1 MDKKHVLI
9 FIPAI
14 ESGGVEKNAIIVAN
28 GLAEGGYPVTILYC
42 RAMEQQLKKFDE
54 RVRLQAFPR
63 KQIPHINPRLTD
75 AYFMQKHLKEYLSTV
90 DAKAAVLIA
99 FQSASVA
106 IGVCKRMGIRVICR
120 LSNHP
125 SAICYEKSMLR
136 NLSEKLKLFTYK
148 KADVIVA
155 NSKKLAEDFGAK
167 VGRSVETIYN
177 PVDIGS
183 IQEKRKEPVEQ
194 KLLQEADR
202 YKGRLLVAV
211 GRLTAQKDYDTLL
224 QGFSRSKHRDTML
237 WIIGEGARR
246 PQIEQLAKTLGI
258 EERVRL
264 LGYQSNV
271 YKYLQYATIYVLTS
285 LYEGCPNSLIEAVAA
300 GIPCI
305 ASDCL
310 TGPGE
315 VLLEGK
321 GGLLFPIGDAKAL
334 SECIDRYLEDEKTR
348 TSMQEAALRG
358 IDRFSIK
365 NTILTYEKMIDEV

>member
-125 SAICYEKSMLR
+125 SAICYEKSMIR

-183 IQEKRKEPVEQ
+183 IQEKRKEPLEPEI
-194 KLLQEADR
+194 LQEADQ
-202 YKGRLLVAV
+202 YKGKLLVAV

-315 VLLEGK
+315 VLLNGE
-321 GGLLFPIGDAKAL
+321 GGLLFPVGDADKLAECMDCFLDEPEYRSKLQEKAKENSNRFEL
-334 SECIDRYLEDEKTR
+334 EKTLDRYK
-348 TSMQEAALRG
+348 QIIG
-358 IDRFSIK
+358 
-365 NTILTYEKMIDEV
+365 